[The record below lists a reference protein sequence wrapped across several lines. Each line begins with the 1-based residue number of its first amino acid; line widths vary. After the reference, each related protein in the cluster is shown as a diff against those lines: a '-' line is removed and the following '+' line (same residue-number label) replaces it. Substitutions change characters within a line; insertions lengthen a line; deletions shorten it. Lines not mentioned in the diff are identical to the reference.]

1 MIQFVSDI
9 GHYDLVLNLAAQAR
23 RALWIGTADIKDLY
37 VRRGEQTLPFL
48 AIISELI
55 AGGVKV
61 RLIYAKEPGPQFLKD
76 FSLYPLLAE
85 CLERM
90 LCPRVHFKIV
100 LYY

>member
-37 VRRGEQTLPFL
+37 VRRGEQILPFL

-61 RLIYAKEPGPQFLKD
+61 RLIYAKEPGFIR
-76 FSLYPLLAE
+76 
-85 CLERM
+85 CWRN
-90 LCPRVHFKIV
+90 V
-100 LYY
+100 LSACCVPACISR

>member
-37 VRRGEQTLPFL
+37 VRRGEQILPFL

-61 RLIYAKEPGPQFLKD
+61 RLIYAKEPGPQFLNKKVK
-76 FSLYPLLAE
+76 FLLA
-85 CLERM
+85 L
-90 LCPRVHFKIV
+90 LK
-100 LYY
+100 